1 MMLKNLTRPTGER
14 DNGFTMIEILVVIII
29 IGILAAIAIPIFLN
43 QRKAAWDTAL
53 TSDVRNVALTYQTW
67 RASVGN
73 DDKALNALAKHN
85 RGYAIFAADDAVYN
99 RGTTAMVWN
108 NQDELPKTTLS
119 DGTFISLRTP
129 AVESGEVPVEGKF
142 CLIGTNPYSNYNYE
156 NGDGPLKY
164 HTRMFYDSGLGGLRT
179 IEELAAAYKKD
190 PSAAACNTDIEAY
203 IAATG

>member
-1 MMLKNLTRPTGER
+1 MMRIELLHLREER
-14 DNGFTMIEILVVIII
+14 DDGFTMVEILVVIII
-29 IGILAAIAIPIFLN
+29 IGILAAIAIPIYLN

-53 TSDVRNVALTYQTW
+53 TSDVRNVALTYETW

-73 DDKALNALAKHN
+73 DDKTLNALANHN

-99 RGTTAMVWN
+99 RGTSAMVWN
-108 NQDELPKTTLS
+108 NQDELPKVTLS

-129 AVESGEVPVEGKF
+129 AVKSGEVPVEGKF
-142 CLIGTNPYSNYNYE
+142 CLIGTNPYSSHNYE

-179 IEELAAAYKKD
+179 IEELAAAYKD
-190 PSAAACNTDIEAY
+190 NPNAAACNTDIETY

>member
-1 MMLKNLTRPTGER
+1 MMLKNLTRPPGER
-14 DNGFTMIEILVVIII
+14 DNGFTMVEILVVIII

-129 AVESGEVPVEGKF
+129 AVKSGEVPVEGKF

-179 IEELAAAYKKD
+179 IEELAAAYEKD
-190 PSAAACNTDIEAY
+190 PSTAACNTDIEAY